1 MYAAILLSC
10 SVKEDRTGCPC
21 FLTLDLAGVESVSLM
36 GMGVDSLVVAVG
48 DGDGFHTRESFLLR
62 DNVQEYNTAVPK
74 SRIDVLVSCAAG
86 DCVAD
91 RVGIHIPEGRECP
104 VLYLSGESF
113 VTDVAE
119 VRRSVTLHREYCV
132 LSVSM
137 KTSYGAKARPYRILL
152 EGNVSGYLTD
162 GTPEEGFFHS
172 FSSPSSGGLCRLR
185 IPRQVDSSLLL
196 EVDVL
201 DTGEV
206 RTFPVGEYIIE
217 SGYDWTAPDLE
228 DIDVEMDFS
237 RTSMTFIISKWKKTL
252 SYEITF

>member
-196 EVDVL
+196 EVDFL